1 MRKKQLVEMERL
13 ERELNDKERELRA
26 RLKKEIEALVSEHLS
41 ETEALQVEFSKTQ
54 QLMEEKYR

>member
-41 ETEALQVEFSKTQ
+41 ETEALQVEFGKTQ